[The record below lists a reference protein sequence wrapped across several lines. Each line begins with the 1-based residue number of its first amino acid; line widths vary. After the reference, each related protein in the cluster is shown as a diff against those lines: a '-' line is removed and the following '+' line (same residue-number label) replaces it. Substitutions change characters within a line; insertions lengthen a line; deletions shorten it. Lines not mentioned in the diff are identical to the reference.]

1 MANTPHCHRSS
12 ISNHP
17 AKRRVN
23 YCTFC
28 HCHQQLCQAL
38 TRRPTTILL
47 SFTTNQNPSKQ
58 LATPQIPFKHC
69 NSIITIQLTLPILI
83 SSSLSKKKN
92 SPNFNHT
99 LSNFRNPRTNSTL
112 SEMPTICTPQHSLH
126 LLLCCVQNLCII
138 LLLLFFDYLGNSSW
152 YLSCFIL
159 NCGI

>member
-83 SSSLSKKKN
+83 SSYLSKKK
-92 SPNFNHT
+92 T
-99 LSNFRNPRTNSTL
+99 LPILTILFQILEILGQIQPYLRCLQFVPHNTHCIFSSAVFRIYASFFFY
-112 SEMPTICTPQHSLH
+112 CSL
-126 LLLCCVQNLCII
+126 II
-138 LLLLFFDYLGNSSW
+138 LATAVGIYRV
-152 YLSCFIL
+152 LS
-159 NCGI
+159 

>member
-69 NSIITIQLTLPILI
+69 NSIITIQLTLPNLTILFQI
-83 SSSLSKKKN
+83 LKILAQIQPYLRCLQFVPHNTHCIFSSAVFRTYASFFLYYSL
-92 SPNFNHT
+92 
-99 LSNFRNPRTNSTL
+99 
-112 SEMPTICTPQHSLH
+112 
-126 LLLCCVQNLCII
+126 II
-138 LLLLFFDYLGNSSW
+138 LATAVGIYHV
-152 YLSCFIL
+152 LS
-159 NCGI
+159 